1 MYINNIIFIVIKY
14 NFIPKEEIDSIIESE
29 LEESAKQI
37 EKLKIESGESRKQ
50 NDEMKTQIKLMES
63 QKEGLNQ
70 KLDILQK
77 SLEEASKT
85 IIKKG

>member
-50 NDEMKTQIKLMES
+50 NDEMKTQIKLHEIHTNT
-63 QKEGLNQ
+63 L
-70 KLDILQK
+70 
-77 SLEEASKT
+77 LEEIGLTDK
-85 IIKKG
+85 I